1 MMCSSVE
8 KAVASELLHEMDDMV
23 LQEDE
28 IDIAL
33 DVFEDDTVKQEVYD
47 V

>member
-1 MMCSSVE
+1 MMCSVE

-33 DVFEDDTVKQEVYD
+33 DVFEDDTVKQGVYD

>member
-1 MMCSSVE
+1 MMCSVE

>member
-1 MMCSSVE
+1 MMCSVE
-8 KAVASELLHEMDDMV
+8 NAVASDLLHEMDDMV

>member
-1 MMCSSVE
+1 MMCSVE

-33 DVFEDDTVKQEVYD
+33 DVFEDDTAKQEVYD

>member
-1 MMCSSVE
+1 MMCSVE
-8 KAVASELLHEMDDMV
+8 KAVASELLHEMDNMV

>member
-1 MMCSSVE
+1 MMCSVE

-23 LQEDE
+23 LEEDE

-33 DVFEDDTVKQEVYD
+33 DVFEDGNDKQEVYD